1 MENLI
6 KNNKDKFM
14 AQLPAG
20 HQERFAMKLQSH
32 NVQNRK
38 GTILHK
44 RKYIWIG
51 IPSTAAALLLLLF
64 LINKQDLVQPYIYNY
79 SENDKV
85 AEMRMI
91 YETQL
96 NETIALLEN
105 VLEDVDESTR
115 NEIYMVIENLTKTS
129 HVFAEIA
136 PLPEEQQLAI
146 TSHMYGSQIG
156 TLNMIYKKINQK
168 KGYNYEN

>member
-1 MENLI
+1 MDMENLI

-20 HQERFAMKLQSH
+20 HQKRFAMKLQSH
-32 NVQNRK
+32 NAQNRK

-105 VLEDVDESTR
+105 VLENVDDSTR
-115 NEIYMVIENLTKTS
+115 NEINKAIENISSTTELLS
-129 HVFAEIA
+129 EIA
-136 PLPEEQQLAI
+136 PLPEEKQLAI
-146 TSHMYGSQIG
+146 TSQVYKNKVETI
-156 TLNMIYKKINQK
+156 NMIYKKLNIIERK
-168 KGYNYEN
+168 